1 MEAIKDEELLKFPQR
16 PKTDDTGSGEKGA
29 EIEMQAAEF
38 QQLDAAPPSAPAPRD
53 KKLDLLMDITLPV
66 SVELGRANVE
76 IRDILALRRGSVIEL
91 DALASE
97 PVDIVVNGRKMAE
110 GEVVVIDKHFAV
122 RITALA
128 EPSERLKGLG
138 K

>member
-1 MEAIKDEELLKFPQR
+1 MEAIKDEDLLKFPQR
-16 PKTDDTGSGEKGA
+16 PKADEEKGGEKGA
-29 EIEMQAAEF
+29 DLDMQAAEF
-38 QQLDAAPPSAPAPRD
+38 QQIEPAPQAAAAPRD
-53 KKLDLLMDITLPV
+53 KKLDLLMDINLPV
-66 SVELGRANVE
+66 SVELGRTNIE
-76 IRDILALRRGSVIEL
+76 IRDILSLRRGSVIEL

-128 EPSERLKGLG
+128 DPSERLKGLG

>member
-1 MEAIKDEELLKFPQR
+1 MEAIKDEDLLKFPQR
-16 PKTDDTGSGEKGA
+16 PKAVEGKDAEKGA
-29 EIEMQAAEF
+29 DLDMQAAEF
-38 QQLDAAPPSAPAPRD
+38 QQLEAAAPAASAPRD
-53 KKLDLLMDITLPV
+53 KKLDMLMDINLPV
-66 SVELGRANVE
+66 SVELGRTNVE